1 MYYMS
6 KVSLIMPVYNA
17 QHCLQK
23 SVESV
28 LRQTHTDFELI
39 IVESC
44 SKDNSAAMCDEFAR
58 SDSRI
63 KVFHE
68 DKACGPATA
77 RNKAL
82 ELVNG
87 EYIMFID
94 CDDRI
99 EQTMISS
106 MLSEIENSDCD
117 VVISGYYQDF
127 LDSDDNYIYSVEVD
141 PPVIF
146 ADNHKDCVA
155 AVPILDA
162 AKVLAVSWNK
172 IYKADIIKNNGVKF
186 ADLMH
191 SEDYFFIIDLFKYIN
206 TVKTVQSKYYH
217 YMKYQR
223 TSLTNKPYLQGF
235 TQLIND
241 RFISQRELLKS
252 VGAYS
257 GKPRELMCA
266 VHIKHVFSA
275 IVNECGTASGLTA
288 AERRETV
295 KSLLYHINTVEAKR
309 YTANI
314 SKMQTVMNTVVK
326 SGSPFAAGVTGRLIW
341 LIQHKAPALFN
352 KMKIK

>member
-1 MYYMS
+1 
-6 KVSLIMPVYNA
+6 MPVYNA
-17 QHCLQK
+17 QHCLKK

-28 LRQTHTDFELI
+28 IRQTHTDFELI

-44 SKDNSAAMCDEFAR
+44 SQDNSAAMCDEFAR

-68 DKACGPATA
+68 DKARGPASA
-77 RNKAL
+77 RNMAIDKAC
-82 ELVNG
+82 G
-87 EYIMFID
+87 DYIMFID
-94 CDDRI
+94 CDDCI
-99 EQTMISS
+99 EQNMLAS
-106 MLSEIENSDCD
+106 MLSEIEAAGCD
-117 VVISGYYQDF
+117 IVISGYYQDF
-127 LDSDDNYIYSVEVD
+127 LDSDDLFLYSVEVD

-146 ADNHKDCVA
+146 ADNHRDCVA
-155 AVPILDA
+155 AVPFLDA

-172 IYKADIIKNNGVKF
+172 IYKADVIKNNGVKF

-191 SEDYFFIIDLFKYIN
+191 SEDYFFIIDLFKYVN
-206 TVKTVQSKYYH
+206 SLKTVQDKYYH

-235 TQLIND
+235 TEIINN
-241 RFISQRELLKS
+241 RFFAQRELLKS
-252 VGAYS
+252 AGVYG

-275 IVNECGTASGLTA
+275 IVNECGTESGITS
-288 AERRETV
+288 AERRERV
-295 KSLLYHINTVEAKR
+295 KSLLNHINTVEAKR
-309 YTANI
+309 YTADI
-314 SKMQTVMNTVVK
+314 SKMQTVMNALVK
-326 SGSPFAAGVTGRLIW
+326 SGSPFAAEVAGRLIW